1 VIRFTHD
8 GMPVKSILVPDVDAT
23 AVPETI
29 GYTFGVK
36 PPTFNVPVIVP
47 LPELVNPGVVTPAVP
62 SNVIAMIAPYS

>member
-1 VIRFTHD
+1 
-8 GMPVKSILVPDVDAT
+8 MLVPDVDAT

-36 PPTFNVPVIVP
+36 PPTFNVPTTVSF
-47 LPELVNPGVVTPAVP
+47 GVVIPAVP